1 MKSKKFNILKPLF
14 LAAFSF
20 FLSSSFAQVT
30 VDANTTITTTGVG
43 NNDHIELS
51 KVADS
56 LRVIGLNGTPNTALT
71 NAIQFLPDT
80 VHVDLTAGDANIT
93 INMGAG
99 TDTISTTGTMDLS
112 GNFVTISNEAEDMIH
127 NGDLTTDDNVI
138 IDLSDDFTGT
148 GSITL
153 TGGTADL
160 SITATDTIIHSGN
173 FNADVITLNG
183 GTVLN
188 NGNLTTSGNLSLT
201 SGSEINIQGVGL
213 VTGSTLINGTTL
225 TMGANINST
234 GAITVQTSFIS
245 GLNLT
250 SSSSLIIEPLSGA
263 SDIGIGNGAAGSFN
277 IDAAEIAGL
286 TDGFSSITIGLNS
299 TFNTIDIQASTFTD
313 PLIIESGTGVASLNG
328 TLTNTGNTVTFESD
342 LTITA
347 NQTVT
352 SVGLTL
358 QNNTLTTGVNTLTS
372 AGNVTL
378 NTEDWQ
384 LTANGTTVGQFGVI
398 DVTGT
403 VTLTNS
409 TLTLTGSHTATGV
422 DAIVIIENDGPEA
435 VAGTFNGLVEGAV
448 VGNGWSITYVGGDGN
463 DIELFATPP
472 APNEI
477 NLVGNVTSIV
487 DGETNTTTGDFT
499 DFGNV
504 VVLATNPNIFTIENT
519 GASVLNL
526 TGVPNMVF
534 ISGANADQFSVT
546 AQPSGSTIAGPG
558 SDNFTITFSPT
569 SSGPKVAEVFIYND
583 DADENPYNFAIE
595 GNGIAQEINVTGNGN
610 NIADGENTPTVL
622 QDTDF
627 GGTTNG
633 TPLVNTFTIENLTS
647 GTNLDITGISI
658 SGVNNTDFTI
668 GGFTPTVSVAGL
680 ASTTFTVSFDPLA
693 TGVRFAEIS
702 IVNDDDDENP
712 YNFTIKGNG
721 ITPSEIDIQGN
732 GVSIV
737 DGDTSPDGSDDTDF
751 GSVAEAGGN
760 SNANV
765 FTIYNTGDENLD
777 ISAIVVSGTNAG
789 DFTLS
794 GFTPTVNI
802 AGLNS
807 TTFTITFNPSAVG
820 IRTATVT
827 VTNTDGNEGTYNFD
841 VQGNGTSS
849 SNVKISDTPSSSILC
864 SGTITDSDAQGDGDY
879 EDNEDFTY
887 TISSTNADRIGIKFI
902 SDALFQI
909 EGGGGCGG
917 TSCTCDY
924 LEVNYGPTTGI
935 VRYCDAS
942 KPTFGAF
949 IYGDPGADIVLHFVS
964 DGSVD
969 KDGFTIDWEAR
980 INANVAVTDVQC
992 NGDNDGLVTINPT
1005 PGTSGH
1011 GTANYQHQLDGG
1023 GFDPGTGVTKVFN
1036 SVTPGVHTLNII
1048 DLNGCLFDTT
1058 VTVSEPSVLV
1068 LSESHTDENC
1078 AGSADGTLS
1087 LSAAGGTG
1095 SYTFS
1100 FNGSP
1105 FTATTS
1111 YTGISNG
1118 TFPIQVMD
1126 QNGCIDSENV
1136 IFNIGSGGAPTGT
1149 ASINGDAF
1157 FCLADATNHAFN
1169 VTGVTGA
1176 GSYSWTFYAINPTT
1190 LPTINSGQNTATI
1203 LCDMST
1209 VTDSVYLEVDA
1220 SNACGNLTPDTIIVY
1235 PSLVNGGFTMQPTT
1249 ASSTSTSE
1257 LLGTL
1262 GTPSGGTFSGG
1273 SVVPAVP
1280 EFNPNAAGVGN
1291 HIITYTYTDANSCI
1305 HVYSDDIDVIT
1316 NAGGITGLPA
1326 NENYCH
1332 DLDYTS
1338 QTLTALEAFS
1348 ENNITSTT
1356 DGNARRNLSL
1366 GFNIDGVAT
1375 GIVFWNG
1382 DQDCRIDPSALTDG
1396 SHSLNYRYR
1405 RQRLAQ
1411 LTPSIFIPP
1420 FGPTIPATYG
1430 LPWININTQT
1440 VTQDFYVDSIGGV
1453 TILGSAFACDDQI
1466 LTIPYS
1472 AQYQHTEGAGVWS
1485 AQEIPYPTTNTT
1497 GLLPGSNTFSA
1508 QFDPIAAGSINSPYR
1523 ILYDYTSTANGG
1535 LSTCTAKDTLIL
1547 TIAPIP
1553 TPSFTLAP
1561 YHSEYGA
1568 PVPTNPLPDA
1578 TGNFTSV
1585 GVNAIG
1591 ILGTDFIPNFA
1602 DTGSIGIIYTYGDPS
1617 TSCVSKDTN
1626 YTYVIPNKGVI
1637 SNLDLT
1643 YCIENLPVTITGT
1656 PNSNFGAVIGTFSID
1671 GSTNPAAI
1679 NDIAGTNTATF
1690 DPTLAGQGLHIVT
1703 FSWFDQSIYFEKI
1716 QEVFVDSIGAI
1727 DIISLDST
1735 CVSDTNLVDFIA
1747 NFSHPS
1753 GIGAWT
1759 SSAPSF
1765 DTISSV
1771 YATIN
1776 PSLAG
1781 SAGSPYSIY
1790 YEYTS
1795 SDYGSGCKAY
1805 DTATFIVHPL
1815 PSLTFDLDP
1824 YYSEQ
1829 DLAIFTNPIPDG
1841 TINGDGNF
1849 TGSGMVQA
1857 DFAPQLA
1864 GAGGHRITYWYSDPI
1879 TGCSN
1884 TLWDSTFVIANTGVI
1899 SSLEATYCI
1908 DGSADTLY
1916 GSANGGGLSGT
1927 ETGSFTISSSSNSP
1941 LAIVNIGPDTAV
1953 FYPSLAGQG
1962 NHIITY
1968 SYTDEVP
1975 FIVEQSLFVDSV
1987 GPVYFTG
1994 LNASQ
1999 SYCLDSNL
2007 IVELTDEVPTTG
2019 TGSFSYNGS
2028 ASFTDFNNIAQ
2039 LTTNFVETAVI
2050 TYTYTSSLNGSMC
2063 ISDTTETVTIRDL
2076 PTLNFDL
2083 LSNYCTN
2090 DDTLLVVGNPL
2101 GGSFDGNGTLAP
2113 LQNYSSADS
2122 VDVVPG
2128 NTVGG
2133 VSHTLTYSLTDAF
2146 GCANSVDSVFTL
2158 HVAPNVQFD
2167 NDTLRAGYCEL
2178 TDPSYPVTGLI
2189 NGSNINVGYFWGPGI
2204 TDIDSTDGSAEFIT
2218 DNVVVGSDY
2227 EVYYTY
2233 TDINNCSNTDTTT
2246 IDVYALP
2253 DVTLSGLSASRQYC
2267 NNHDNIFNAQEF
2279 IGAPPISAGLSGIF
2293 VLDTVTTSA
2302 DRSIFDPTIYISNI
2316 QEVIPVSYTYTNNNG
2331 CINVAEDTVYVNPA
2345 AHPNFTISGLCIV
2358 DSIIFTDQTTTPPA
2372 PDGLNNWIWTIN
2384 DSTYTTQN
2392 ATHKFS
2398 EDGTHSANLEIIT
2411 VAGCTSDTTVLTPFG
2426 DKPQADFNWANE
2438 CFDASVPVIFEDASA
2453 TVSILDTLNYEWD
2466 FDDGGSA
2473 FIPDTNYQY
2482 AAAGDYNVE
2491 LIVATNFNCIDTVT
2505 KIVSVKPYINT
2516 YPYFTDFQ
2524 LGPDSWTAKTIVD
2537 FDTNNSWGYS
2547 TWILDPVA
2555 TNLSWSTSNLLD
2567 STDYI
2572 SFERTYVSSPCYDFS
2587 TLQKPMIRFDMW
2599 RDFADIGDGAVLESS
2614 IDNGQSWQVVGGE
2627 QTTDAGINW
2636 YNEIVINNGNG
2647 PGGDLIGGQPLGWS
2661 DIKDSTWFEVRHDLD
2676 HLIGNAK
2683 VIFRVAFSANAAG
2696 EDKGFA
2702 FDNVWIGERSKYVLV
2717 EHFTNS
2723 SCTPC
2728 AVTSSQLNPFIT
2740 DYSKDLIDIQ
2750 YHTNAI
2756 SGDILYGDY
2765 QAGPSTR
2772 ELFYGAS
2779 QIPQTITDGNILN
2792 STTTSWVSD
2801 SLTTRRR
2808 ALTSAIFDIDL
2819 VKTVNGNNTTFDA
2832 TISSGQAFNQEVDV
2846 YMAVIEKQIS
2856 MNSIVASGG
2865 SVLNGETEFN
2875 NVVKAMLPDAGGTR
2889 ISTPWNTGDSQT
2901 ITETWNSLSTN
2912 FYDTGNDDIEVVVF
2926 VQNSSTKEI
2935 YQTATTDTSFI
2946 EIVIGVEDETAND
2959 IEKIFSFNLYPNPT
2973 SGDLFLMFNQSI
2985 NKNAQVHIF
2994 NELGSLVEKRDLS
3007 NGIGSSFSTEKYSEG
3022 IYFMSVVYEGE
3033 RFTKRF
3039 MVIK

>member
-1 MKSKKFNILKPLF
+1 MKSKKLNILKPLF

-30 VDANTTITTTGVG
+30 VNANTTITTTGAG

-99 TDTISTTGTMDLS
+99 TDTISTTGTMDLT
-112 GNFVTISNEAEDMIH
+112 GNSLTISNQAEYMIH

-409 TLTLTGSHTATGV
+409 TLTITGSHTATGV

-504 VVLATNPNIFTIENT
+504 FVLATNPNIFTIENT

-558 SDNFTITFSPT
+558 SDNFTITFAPT
-569 SSGPKVAEVFIYND
+569 SSGLKQAEVFIYND
-583 DADENPYNFAIE
+583 DADENPYNFAIS
-595 GNGIAQEINVTGNGN
+595 GTGVSNEIDVTGLGFSITDGDN
-610 NIADGENTPTVL
+610 NPIVGD
-622 QDTDF
+622 DTDF
-627 GGTTNG
+627 GGSVVGN
-633 TPLVNTFTIENLTS
+633 PVVHTFTIENLNA
-647 GTNLDITGISI
+647 GPNLNITGITTTGANSGDFLVSGIPLPNSI
-658 SGVNNTDFTI
+658 PGSNNTTFDVT
-668 GGFTPTVSVAGL
+668 FTPS
-680 ASTTFTVSFDPLA
+680 A
-693 TGVRFAEIS
+693 TGVRFAEVTID
-702 IVNDDDDENP
+702 NDDDDENP
-712 YNFTIKGNG
+712 YNFTIQGNG
-721 ITPSEIDIQGN
+721 ITPKEINIEGNNISIVDADQTPSTTDDTEFGSISTAAGSIKNTFTIYNLGGEDLTISGISFANGTHFASSGYSLPIVISGGSLDTFDITFDPSSDGLKRDTIIVTSDDADETAYDFVIQGTGTAN
-732 GVSIV
+732 DVYTMSGPTNNSTYTACVGTLYDDGGPTGKYKKNKTYNYTIDPTNVERVSITFLSFDIEQGDQGPNDCNYDYLEVDFGGGNVVKYCNNFPPPLNTPLYSASGSPILLEFDSDGGVEEDGFEILWEGIISANISFTNVTCNSSNVGSVNDGSISVSNDGSGTGGVGPFSVYNNSVLGTSPFSGLAASTNNISIV
-737 DGDTSPDGSDDTDF
+737 DG
-751 GSVAEAGGN
+751 
-760 SNANV
+760 
-765 FTIYNTGDENLD
+765 TGCKLD
-777 ISAIVVSGTNAG
+777 SII
-789 DFTLS
+789 TL
-794 GFTPTVNI
+794 TQP
-802 AGLNS
+802 
-807 TTFTITFNPSAVG
+807 NPV
-820 IRTATVT
+820 
-827 VTNTDGNEGTYNFD
+827 
-841 VQGNGTSS
+841 
-849 SNVKISDTPSSSILC
+849 
-864 SGTITDSDAQGDGDY
+864 
-879 EDNEDFTY
+879 
-887 TISSTNADRIGIKFI
+887 
-902 SDALFQI
+902 
-909 EGGGGCGG
+909 
-917 TSCTCDY
+917 
-924 LEVNYGPTTGI
+924 
-935 VRYCDAS
+935 
-942 KPTFGAF
+942 
-949 IYGDPGADIVLHFVS
+949 
-964 DGSVD
+964 
-969 KDGFTIDWEAR
+969 
-980 INANVAVTDVQC
+980 
-992 NGDNDGLVTINPT
+992 
-1005 PGTSGH
+1005 
-1011 GTANYQHQLDGG
+1011 
-1023 GFDPGTGVTKVFN
+1023 
-1036 SVTPGVHTLNII
+1036 
-1048 DLNGCLFDTT
+1048 
-1058 VTVSEPSVLV
+1058 V
-1068 LSESHTDENC
+1068 LSETHTEESC
-1078 AGSADGTLS
+1078 AGIADGFID
-1087 LSAAGGTG
+1087 LSATSDVGGLTYSFGSSPFTGTTNYTGIGTG
-1095 SYTFS
+1095 S
-1100 FNGSP
+1100 
-1105 FTATTS
+1105 
-1111 YTGISNG
+1111 
-1118 TFPIQVMD
+1118 FPIVAID
-1126 QNGCIDSENV
+1126 GAGCKDSSNV
-1136 IFNIGSGGAPTGT
+1136 IFNAGGAGGPGGT

-1157 FCLADATNHAFN
+1157 FCLADATNHAFT
-1169 VTGVTGA
+1169 VTGVTNPGPYA
-1176 GSYSWTFYAINPTT
+1176 WNFDAINPTT
-1190 LPTINSGQNTATI
+1190 LPTINSGQGTGTI
-1203 LCDMST
+1203 LVDFSAC
-1209 VTDSVYLEVDA
+1209 TDSLYLIVDA
-1220 SNACGNLTPDTIIVY
+1220 SNPCGNLAPDTIIIY

-1396 SHSLNYRYR
+1396 SHSLNYRYI

-1508 QFDPIAAGSINSPYR
+1508 QFDPLAAGSINSPYR

-1703 FSWFDQSIYFEKI
+1703 FSWFDQSIYFEKN

-1815 PSLTFDLDP
+1815 PALTFDLDP

-1884 TLWDSTFVIANTGVI
+1884 TLWDSTFVIANTGLI

-1927 ETGSFTISSSSNSP
+1927 ETGSFTISNSSNSP

-2204 TDIDSTDGSAEFIT
+2204 TDIDSTDGSADFIT

-2253 DVTLSGLSASRQYC
+2253 DVTLSGLSTSRQYC

-2572 SFERTYVSSPCYDFS
+2572 SFERTYVSSPCYNFS

-2740 DYSKDLIDIQ
+2740 NYSKDLIDIQ

-2832 TISSGQAFNQEVDV
+2832 TISTGQAFNQEVDV

-2959 IEKIFSFNLYPNPT
+2959 IEKVFSFNLYPNPT